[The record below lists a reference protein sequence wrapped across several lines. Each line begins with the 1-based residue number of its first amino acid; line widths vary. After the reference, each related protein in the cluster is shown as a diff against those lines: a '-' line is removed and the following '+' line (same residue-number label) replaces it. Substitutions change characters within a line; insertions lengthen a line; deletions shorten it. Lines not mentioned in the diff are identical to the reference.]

1 MEVGEVL
8 SRVSERNFGG
18 GVGVVV
24 PFVTHAVGAVLLVM
38 LVAVVLLGEVV
49 LTSWSLTVVSA
60 CLSLK
65 LLLKIGT
72 ESRLSGAVWLLWW
85 LLSW

>member
-1 MEVGEVL
+1 MEVVEVL
-8 SRVSERNFGG
+8 SSVSERNFGG

-24 PFVTHAVGAVLLVM
+24 PFVAHAVGAVLLVM

-49 LTSWSLTVVSA
+49 LASWSLAVVSA

-72 ESRLSGAVWLLWW
+72 ESTLSGAVWLLWW